1 MHLMNLPWLYKV
13 SRIRNRF
20 LDQCLML
27 AIGARSKWTT
37 RILSPSNVAMMQ
49 DRFDHEEST
58 GLELAEEAE
67 EVLLPRTA
75 HLPVLGTGEAEVA
88 ALIKGEG
95 DLVSHGLQAISR
107 TRSRS
112 CLL

>member
-13 SRIRNRF
+13 SRIKNRF
-20 LDQCLML
+20 LDQCSMP
-27 AIGARSKWTT
+27 AIGVRSKWIT
-37 RILSPSNVAMMQ
+37 RIQPPSNAAMMQ
-49 DRFDHEEST
+49 DRFDREEST

-67 EVLLPRTA
+67 GVLLPRTA
-75 HLPVLGTGEAEVA
+75 HLPVLGIGEAEVA
-88 ALIKGEG
+88 ALIKGEE
-95 DLVSHGLQAISR
+95 DLASLGLQVISR